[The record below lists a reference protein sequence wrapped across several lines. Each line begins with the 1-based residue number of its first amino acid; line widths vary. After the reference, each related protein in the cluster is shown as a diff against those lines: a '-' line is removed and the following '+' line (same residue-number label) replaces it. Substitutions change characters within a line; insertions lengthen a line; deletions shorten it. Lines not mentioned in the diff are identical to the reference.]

1 MEVKT
6 DVQQQINEINQKLDL
21 LLGYMNEQRLKS
33 ETIEDLVSD
42 VSIISKDAFTS
53 VVYELDKQGMEL
65 NVDDIKTLVYKLMRN
80 VNNFSQVMDMFESIT
95 DLMKDAGPIVNEVGI
110 DFTNKLHEFEQK
122 GYFEFFA
129 ELTRIMDNIVTSYS
143 PEEVRA
149 LADNVVTI
157 LDTVKNLTQPDML
170 NAINN
175 AVSIFKNLDTNDI
188 EEYSLWKAFREMN
201 TPEMKRGLGFIM
213 TFLKNLSKESISN
226 KSIK

>member
-6 DVQQQINEINQKLDL
+6 DNVQQQINEINQKLDL

-53 VVYELDKQGMEL
+53 VVYELDKQGMEI
-65 NVDDIKTLVYKLMRN
+65 NVDDIKTLVYKLIRN
-80 VNNFSQVMDMFESIT
+80 VNNFSQVMDMFESVT
-95 DLMKDAGPIVNEVGI
+95 DLLKDAGPIVNEVGI

-122 GYFEFFA
+122 GYFDFFA
-129 ELTRIMDNIVTSYS
+129 ELTKIMDNIVTSYS
-143 PEEVRA
+143 PEEVKA

-175 AVSIFKNLDTNDI
+175 AVSIFKNLDTNNVQ
-188 EEYSLWKAFREMN
+188 EYSLWKAFREMN

-213 TFLKNLSKESISN
+213 TFMKNLSQESISN
-226 KSIK
+226 K

>member
-1 MEVKT
+1 MEVKS
-6 DVQQQINEINQKLDL
+6 DSVQQQINEINQKLDL

-65 NVDDIKTLVYKLMRN
+65 NVDDIKTLAYKLIRN

-95 DLMKDAGPIVNEVGI
+95 DLLKDAGPMVTEAGI

-122 GYFEFFA
+122 GYFEFFK
-129 ELTRIMDNIVTSYS
+129 ELTAIMDNIVTSYS

-175 AVSIFKNLDTNDI
+175 AVSIFKNLDTESI
-188 EEYSLWKAFREMN
+188 PEYSLWKAFREMN

-226 KSIK
+226 K

>member
-1 MEVKT
+1 MEVKS
-6 DVQQQINEINQKLDL
+6 DNVQQQINEINQKLDL

-65 NVDDIKTLVYKLMRN
+65 NVDDIKTLVYKLIRN

-95 DLMKDAGPIVNEVGI
+95 DLLKDAGPMVTEAGI

-122 GYFEFFA
+122 GYFEFFK
-129 ELTRIMDNIVTSYS
+129 ELTKIMDNIISSYP
-143 PEEVRA
+143 PEDVKA
-149 LADNVVTI
+149 LADNIVTI

-170 NAINN
+170 HAINN

-188 EEYSLWKAFREMN
+188 KEYSLWKAFREMN

-226 KSIK
+226 K

>member
-6 DVQQQINEINQKLDL
+6 DNVQQQINEINQKLDL

-95 DLMKDAGPIVNEVGI
+95 DLMKDAGPIVNEAGI
-110 DFTNKLHEFEQK
+110 DFTSKLHEFEQK
-122 GYFEFFA
+122 GYFEFVK
-129 ELTRIMDNIVTSYS
+129 EITGIMDNIVTSYS

-175 AVSIFKNLDTNDI
+175 AVNIFKNLETSDI
-188 EEYSLWKAFREMN
+188 KEYSLWKAFREMN

-213 TFLKNLSKESISN
+213 TFMKNLSQESISN
-226 KSIK
+226 K

>member
-6 DVQQQINEINQKLDL
+6 DNVQQQINEINQKLDL

-65 NVDDIKTLVYKLMRN
+65 NVDDIKTLVYKLIRN

-95 DLMKDAGPIVNEVGI
+95 DLLKDAGPMVTEVGI

-122 GYFEFFA
+122 GYFEFFK
-129 ELTRIMDNIVTSYS
+129 ELTAIMDNIVTSYS

-149 LADNVVTI
+149 LADNIVTI

-175 AVSIFKNLDTNDI
+175 AVGIFKNLDTDNI
-188 EEYSLWKAFREMN
+188 PEYSLWKAFREMN

-226 KSIK
+226 K